1 MISLSLRKGKKKK
14 QLLDLTREESPFVNG
29 PSIETWKGVDS
40 EVLSKDEKGAQNE
53 ATSQVNVH
61 MESHL
66 SKNSQHF
73 AVHSPI
79 HSPILP

>member
-1 MISLSLRKGKKKK
+1 M
-14 QLLDLTREESPFVNG
+14 TREESPFVNG

-61 MESHL
+61 MES
-66 SKNSQHF
+66 KNSQHF
-73 AVHSPI
+73 AAHSPI